1 MVLEARKLKN
11 IVPVLAR
18 HLGRTFL
25 LNPNMVEDISEQER
39 EHHASLGLSF
49 LIEPQRA
56 SKGLCL
62 HLVLDEASFKRSTSR
77 YHPSMGLKMNSP
89 THEL

>member
-25 LNPNMVEDISEQER
+25 LNIPE
-39 EHHASLGLSF
+39 
-49 LIEPQRA
+49 
-56 SKGLCL
+56 
-62 HLVLDEASFKRSTSR
+62 
-77 YHPSMGLKMNSP
+77 
-89 THEL
+89 